1 MVTAGRARDYQIQG
15 LNFSNKRCRPGATL
29 WFVLAL
35 LLVFASAETIRA
47 QNLLKTIA
55 NVPLPGGTTRFDY
68 QSLDPSTGRL
78 YLSHMGDGTVVVFD
92 TKTNKVLANVPG
104 FPVVTGIL
112 VVPALKSL
120 YASITRNHEIG
131 VLDTDKLVVSKRI
144 KDGKFPDGLAYSPE
158 AHKLFVSDEAGGVET
173 VIDAERNERIDTI
186 EMGGEVGNTQYNPVS
201 HLIYACVQTRNE
213 LVEIN
218 PATDEIQA
226 RYGLPGGEHPHGLY
240 IDGQH
245 GKAYIAC
252 QGDNK
257 LLVFD
262 MRNHSVESVFPVA
275 DGPDVLAFD
284 RDLQILYVACESG
297 VVSVFRYRDGKLDKV
312 GNVSVGPNSHSVSV
326 NSETHRAYFP
336 LKNVNGSPV
345 LRIMAPTA
353 GGD

>member
-1 MVTAGRARDYQIQG
+1 MIGHKSPG
-15 LNFSNKRCRPGATL
+15 LNLSYKHCGPGTIL

-35 LLVFASAETIRA
+35 LLVFATAETGRA

-55 NVPLPGGTTRFDY
+55 DVRLPGGTTRFDY
-68 QSLDPSTGRL
+68 QSLDPSTGYL

-92 TKTNKVLANVPG
+92 TKTDKVLANIPG
-104 FPVVTGIL
+104 FPVVTGVL
-112 VVPALKSL
+112 VVSALKSV
-120 YASITRNHEIG
+120 YASVTRNHEIG
-131 VLDTDKLVVSKRI
+131 VLDTGKLVVSKRI
-144 KDGKFPDGLAYSPE
+144 KGGKFPDGLAYSPE
-158 AHKLFVSDEAGGVET
+158 THKLFVSDEAEGAET
-173 VIDAERNERIDTI
+173 VIDTQRNEPVDRIQ
-186 EMGGEVGNTQYNPVS
+186 MGGEVGNTQYDPAS

-218 PATDEIQA
+218 PETDKIQA
-226 RYGLPGGEHPHGLY
+226 RYRLSGGKHPHGFYL
-240 IDGQH
+240 DDQH

-262 MRNHSVESVFPVA
+262 MKNHSVENVLPVA
-275 DGPDVLAFD
+275 DGPDVVAFD
-284 RDLQILYVACESG
+284 RGLQLLYVACESG
-297 VVSVFRYRDGKLDKV
+297 SASLFRYSNGHLEKL
-312 GNVSVGPNSHSVSV
+312 GNVNVGANSHSVSV

-345 LRIMAPTA
+345 LRIMAPPP